1 MNEPYEN
8 QDTPPRDPALSALAD
23 RLDRLGDADAR
34 SAGDGLEDRVL
45 AGVARVYAPEP
56 ISIARAGT
64 PWWRSGAVHLAAGI
78 VIATGVGVALFT
90 QTRPAAPAP
99 GPGSPGAPSVALVE
113 QRIEGLLALAS
124 DSGDDLRNQIA
135 TVELWADAVGVES
148 AGLWDGDGLTDWDL
162 DWNGA
167 L

>member
-8 QDTPPRDPALSALAD
+8 QDTPSHDPALSALAD
-23 RLDRLGDADAR
+23 RLDRLGDADGRMAD
-34 SAGDGLEDRVL
+34 DGLEDRVL

-56 ISIARAGT
+56 ILIAHAGT
-64 PWWRSGAVHLAAGI
+64 PWWRSGAVRLAAG
-78 VIATGVGVALFT
+78 VAIAAGVGVMLFS
-90 QTRPAAPAP
+90 QVRPGTPAP
-99 GPGSPGAPSVALVE
+99 EPGSPEVLSVALVE

-148 AGLWDGDGLTDWDL
+148 AGLWDGEGLTEWDR